1 MYLRNATGLDEI
13 INFGINPL
21 VALLEHFEDE
31 YLDID
36 DPKGKAAVYW
46 NLIKGIALSTQH
58 ISKQIHE
65 RQMANRAHKK

>member
-1 MYLRNATGLDEI
+1 MYLQNATGFDEV

-31 YLDID
+31 HLDFD
-36 DPKGKAAVYW
+36 DPECRAAIYW

-58 ISKQIHE
+58 ISKQIHNK
-65 RQMANRAHKK
+65 QMKNRR